1 MEGAAMAKSF
11 KPIGAHAIGVL
22 ARLAA
27 RNAIKQELRDQA
39 IHPSSVDIAERAKAY
54 LEANPQLYEEAL
66 QRAWRMGLIEQ
77 VERIEQ
83 AVFDDE
89 KRKAGMVPEWRR
101 AALFKTLK
109 PTC

>member
-1 MEGAAMAKSF
+1 MARSF
-11 KPIGAHAIGVL
+11 KPIGTHAVSVL

-27 RNAIKQELRDQA
+27 KNAVKQELRDQA
-39 IHPSSVDIAERAKAY
+39 IRPSSVKPADITKRARAY
-54 LEANPQLYEEAL
+54 LEANPRLYEEAL
-66 QRAWRMGLIEQ
+66 QRAWRMGLIEH

-83 AVFDDE
+83 TVFDDE
-89 KRKAGMVPEWRR
+89 RRRPALAPEWRR